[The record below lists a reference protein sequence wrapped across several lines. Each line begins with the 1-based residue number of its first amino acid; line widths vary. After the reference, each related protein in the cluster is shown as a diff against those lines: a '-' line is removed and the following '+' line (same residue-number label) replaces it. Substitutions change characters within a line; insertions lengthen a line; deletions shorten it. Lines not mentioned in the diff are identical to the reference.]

1 MAYDRD
7 AMDYHAKGRPGKL
20 EVVATKPLLTQRDL
34 SMAYTPGVADP
45 CRAIAAEPDDQS
57 EASHRLQTRHRLGRG
72 EAAPSSGPSHT
83 TAATTAPNRY
93 TKPLSEK
100 A

>member
-20 EVVATKPLLTQRDL
+20 EVVATKALLTQRDL

-45 CRAIAAEPDDQS
+45 CRAIAKNPDDVF
-57 EASHRLQTRHRLGRG
+57 
-72 EAAPSSGPSHT
+72 
-83 TAATTAPNRY
+83 RY
-93 TKPLSEK
+93 TAKGNLV
-100 A
+100 AVVTNGAAVLICL